1 MQAAWEKLEEARK
14 ESKGL
19 PDIKEINESLIFTA
33 DVVEAKRKNAKNE
46 NEFIYHES
54 VPELS
59 SISAVQGANL
69 VNGIGFSTTDPE
81 VAGEDIFAR
90 LVPMKAHEASS
101 MYSEEKAKLLRKYGG
116 KIEEKDGELASF
128 MSSLTLDNLNINSE
142 KANKIPQGIVDR
154 CAALNANKNA
164 IPDLVQSMSRLA
176 ETCGD
181 VEANLKDIFTI
192 LQQEEKEEKEFQQLT
207 GVQRTPNA
215 HITELTRE
223 FQKYSEAHHRAGE
236 SNDTLRK
243 AMELHIN
250 NLKILSKPLQEIQ
263 QSVPKLS
270 SELNTAEVFKDVKL
284 IVNKVNEMKAQRSQF
299 HADLRIAVNDDD
311 ITTKIISHDSDEEL
325 QALFERELAK
335 HERLTQLIDQNLL
348 AQENILK
355 ALTESYAKA
364 APVLKTLADVKN
376 KRESFFASLAASYDV
391 YEDLL
396 AKSVKGLEFYN
407 KLSGKLKIFKLFFIL
422 ILKFY

>member
-1 MQAAWEKLEEARK
+1 M
-14 ESKGL
+14 
-19 PDIKEINESLIFTA
+19 PDIKEIIESLIFTA

-59 SISAVQGANL
+59 TITAVQGANL
-69 VNGIGFSTTDPE
+69 VNGIGFSATDPE

-101 MYSEEKAKLLRKYGG
+101 LYSEEKAKLLRKYGS

-128 MSSLTLDNLNINSE
+128 MSSLTLDNLNINEE

-154 CAALNANKNA
+154 CAALNANKTA
-164 IPDLVQSMSRLA
+164 IPELIQSMSRLA
-176 ETCGD
+176 EICGD
-181 VEANLKDIFTI
+181 VEANLKEISLI
-192 LQQEEKEEKEFQQLT
+192 LQQEEKEEKDFQQQT

-223 FQKYSEAHHRAGE
+223 FQKYSEAHNRAGE

-250 NLKILSKPLQEIQ
+250 NLKILAKPLQDIQ

-311 ITTKIISHDSDEEL
+311 ITTKIIAHDGGDDL
-325 QALFERELAK
+325 QGLFDRELAK

-396 AKSVKGLEFYN
+396 AKSAKGLEFYN
-407 KLSGKLKIFKLFFIL
+407 KLSGK
-422 ILKFY
+422 

>member
-1 MQAAWEKLEEARK
+1 M
-14 ESKGL
+14 
-19 PDIKEINESLIFTA
+19 
-33 DVVEAKRKNAKNE
+33 VEGKRKNAKNE
-46 NEFIYHES
+46 NEFIYHETI
-54 VPELS
+54 PELS
-59 SISAVQGANL
+59 TISAVQGANL
-69 VNGIGFSTTDPE
+69 VNGISFSVTDPE

-116 KIEEKDGELASF
+116 KIEERDSELASF
-128 MSSLTLDNLNINSE
+128 MSSLTLDNLNINEE

-154 CAALNANKNA
+154 CAALNANTSA
-164 IPDLVQSMSRLA
+164 IPDLVTSMSRLA
-176 ETCGD
+176 EICTD
-181 VEANLKDIFTI
+181 VEANLNEISSI
-192 LQQEEKEEKEFQQLT
+192 LAQEDKEEKEFQQLT

-215 HITELTRE
+215 HITELSRE
-223 FQKYSEAHHRAGE
+223 FQKYTEAHNRAGE

-250 NLKILSKPLQEIQ
+250 NLKILAKPLQEIQ

-299 HADLRIAVNDDD
+299 HADLRIAVNEDD
-311 ITTKIISHDSDEEL
+311 ITTKIIAHDCEEEL
-325 QALFERELAK
+325 QGLFDRELSK

-348 AQENILK
+348 AQDNILK

-364 APVLKTLADVKN
+364 APVLKTLADVKH

-396 AKSVKGLEFYN
+396 AKSAKGLEFYN
-407 KLSGKLKIFKLFFIL
+407 KLSGK
-422 ILKFY
+422 